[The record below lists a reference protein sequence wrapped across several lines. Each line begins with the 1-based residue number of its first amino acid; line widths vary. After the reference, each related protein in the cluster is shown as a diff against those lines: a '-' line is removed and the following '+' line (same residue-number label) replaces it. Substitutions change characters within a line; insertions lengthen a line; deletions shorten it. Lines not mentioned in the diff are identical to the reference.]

1 MNSLDE
7 NYAPAVLLLAVSFI
21 SSPPKNCTSIRIK
34 IFNRLH
40 FTLKNQLN
48 QFNLVFYNI
57 SDKFTKISL
66 IKVVSKIYTAIF
78 RWEIFKFDEIK
89 LNL

>member
-1 MNSLDE
+1 MNSIDE
-7 NYAPAVLLLAVSFI
+7 NYAYAVLLPAVLFI
-21 SSPPKNCTSIRIK
+21 SSLPKNCTSIRIK

-57 SDKFTKISL
+57 SDEFTKISL

-78 RWEIFKFDEIK
+78 RWEIFKFGEII
-89 LNL
+89 N